1 MISYYDLNQ
10 ITSKHNPS
18 TPDKQP
24 PENPGNL
31 LIPFPEISIL
41 AIEMNIPPTGLLD
54 AHTHIGTDLLFYLRG
69 DYPYALDWPTLV
81 RLGEYEGITG
91 GFVVFPMPTNTTFSM
106 TALQQG
112 RMEPDYLLAQV
123 PYAFENR
130 RMLKEIS
137 LFPHFRDRAFPLCF
151 IDPSRK
157 QAEQVEALRSL
168 YEELPYVGL
177 KVQATIIQ
185 SYVRDLNGPGRC
197 LMEFA
202 AEKNLP
208 VLLHSSVNPNDP
220 WSHVDDLLAVAEAWP
235 QVRFNLAHSCRFDKP
250 TLDRINEL
258 PNAWFDCSA
267 HRIHCELVGMNS
279 KSIACPE
286 RLFPSDYSNP
296 ATVLRDLAEA
306 YPTKLMWGSD
316 APFDSYVSEKLKLTS
331 SYKDE
336 ARTLLS
342 LDAETVQRIARTNT
356 LAFLFGPQPS

>member
-1 MISYYDLNQ
+1 MN
-10 ITSKHNPS
+10 NP
-18 TPDKQP
+18 
-24 PENPGNL
+24 
-31 LIPFPEISIL
+31 
-41 AIEMNIPPTGLLD
+41 PPTGLLD

-91 GFVVFPMPTNTTFSM
+91 GFVVFPMPTNSTFSVA
-106 TALQQG
+106 ALQQG
-112 RMEPDYLLAQV
+112 RMEPDYKLAQV

-130 RMLKEIS
+130 RMLEEIE
-137 LFPHFRDRAFPLCF
+137 LFPQFRNRAFPLCF

-157 QAEQVEALRSL
+157 QEEQVKELETL
-168 YEELPYVGL
+168 YQEYRFVGL

-185 SYVRDLNGPGRC
+185 SFVRDLNGPGSC

-208 VLLHSSVNPNDP
+208 VLLHSSVSPDDP
-220 WSHVDDLLAVAEAWP
+220 WSNVDDLLAVAEAWP
-235 QVRFNLAHSCRFDKP
+235 QIRFNLAHSCRFDKP
-250 TLDRINEL
+250 ALDRINDL

-267 HRIHCELVGMNS
+267 HRIHCELVGM
-279 KSIACPE
+279 KSRVVASPE

-306 YPTKLMWGSD
+306 YPNKLMWGSD
-316 APFDSYVSEKLKLTS
+316 APFDSYVSKTLKLMS
-331 SYKDE
+331 CYKDE

-342 LDAETVQRIARTNT
+342 LDADTVQRIARANT
-356 LAFLFGPQPS
+356 LAFLFGPEQSS